1 MTLSQGQV
9 ATEIAAAAFKDGE
22 GEATIFRPAA
32 SGDRGALPIVVLAYG
47 ISGVK
52 SHPRVEIPALLSLY
66 QAGRL
71 RGTRT

>member
-1 MTLSQGQV
+1 MLTH
-9 ATEIAAAAFKDGE
+9 
-22 GEATIFRPAA
+22 
-32 SGDRGALPIVVLAYG
+32 G

-71 RGTRT
+71 NLDELITNKYRFEDIDQEYQDMKEGKNIRGMVSYMDDNR